1 MSASDKNDK
10 IPTPSDTDF
19 VREAVERFEEAESH
33 DSAQRKLAVSDYKF
47 ALVPGNQWDQH
58 LTSKRKRRPCYEFNR
73 QRQMIRRVTG
83 QQLQNRPAIN
93 VRPAED
99 GDVDTAE
106 IYNGIIRTIQNSSD
120 SKAKIAYDQGF
131 TWACAG
137 GKGAWQITTAYEDDA
152 VEESGGY
159 GATASGLK
167 QSAFN
172 KVLRVDP
179 IEDPFT
185 VTFDPAARDFHR
197 MDARFCFVS
206 HLMPRSEFK
215 RLYPG
220 KQIVDFTATG
230 SAANDKN
237 WWYEDTVRVAK
248 YWYKEV
254 EKRVIYQL
262 NDGTVVDATDFDP
275 IADEAAKDGITIEDT
290 REIDRQ
296 IVKCC
301 LISGKDRLT
310 KPVEWP
316 GKYIPVVINWGELL
330 TVDGEQY
337 YCGMTRFGR
346 DAQMIH
352 NFELS
357 TLIEVVAKMPNSPL
371 TATPK
376 MIEGLS
382 SYYER
387 LGYDDAPVLLY
398 NIDPISPNARPT
410 REPPANFPTAF
421 ANVSAMAVDEIKATM
436 GIYDASLGAQSNET
450 SGRAILARK
459 QEGDISNYVY
469 VDNHLKALEYT
480 GAILVDLIPKVY
492 DATRTLRILGEDG
505 KAKFVKVNRPIRDMQ
520 TGEVK
525 IINDLS
531 RGKYD
536 VVVSTGK
543 SFETQRMEVAEA
555 AEAMA
560 RTPGPFGM
568 LAQYLLFKNL
578 DVPGMQEFLDAC
590 RKVLVN
596 QGLLEPGEKDKPP
609 EPKQPD
615 PSIIADAELKA
626 AQARNMDAKTKQ
638 IMGVT
643 PTDIE
648 HTQAQTA
655 LIVTQIGEKMP
666 TIPIG
671 NSVFGPA
678 PGSPQP
684 TSGMPP

>member
-1 MSASDKNDK
+1 MKREAADK
-10 IPTPSDTDF
+10 IPTPNDTDF
-19 VREAVERFEEAESH
+19 VKEAVERFEEAESH
-33 DSAQRKLAVSDYKF
+33 DSVQRKLAVSDYKF

-83 QQLQNRPAIN
+83 QQLQNRPQIN

-120 SKAKIAYDQGF
+120 SKAKIAYDNGF

-137 GKGAWQITTAYEDDA
+137 GKGAWQITTAFEDDA
-152 VEESGGY
+152 VEEPGGY
-159 GATASGLK
+159 GETVSGLK

-172 KVLRVDP
+172 KVLRIEP

-197 MDARFCFVS
+197 MDARYCFVS

-220 KQIVDFTATG
+220 KTLVDFTSNTG
-230 SAANDKN
+230 NNRDKD

-262 NDGTVVDATDFDP
+262 NDGSVVDATDFDP
-275 IADEAAKDGITIEDT
+275 IADEAALDGITIEDT

-330 TVDGEQY
+330 TVEGEQY
-337 YCGMTRFGR
+337 YSGMTRFGR

-376 MIEGLS
+376 MIEGLH

-387 LGYDDAPVLLY
+387 LGYDDPPVLLY
-398 NIDPISPNARPT
+398 NVDPQSPQARPT
-410 REPPANFPTAF
+410 REMAAQFPAAF
-421 ANVSAMAVDEIKATM
+421 ANVSALAVDEIKATM
-436 GIYDASLGAQSNET
+436 GLDQATQDPLSSGA

-459 QEGDISNYVY
+459 QEGDLSNYVY

-560 RTPGPFGM
+560 RTPGPIGM
-568 LAQYLLFKNL
+568 LAQFLMIKNL
-578 DVPGMQEFLDAC
+578 DLPGMEEFVTAC
-590 RKVLVN
+590 RKVLVG

-609 EPKQPD
+609 EPPPPD
-615 PSIIADAELKA
+615 PKIMADAALKA
-626 AQARNMDAKTKQ
+626 AQAKNTDAKTRQ
-638 IMGVT
+638 IEMTT
-643 PTDIE
+643 P
-648 HTQAQTA
+648 AQVEKLNAETA
-655 LIVTQIGEKMP
+655 YTIATVGEKLP

-671 NSVFGPA
+671 ASVYGPA
-678 PGSPQP
+678 PGTPTPSIPQ
-684 TSGMPP
+684 